1 MMSEKSLAEVIEGF
15 GEDERPTL
23 TVGEMLDAFDS
34 RAFGAMLLVFGLLN
48 TLPLPPGSSTI
59 LSLPILLLAPQI
71 AMGADHPWLPRRLTE
86 KPLKRDDMRGLF
98 RRLAPIVRSMEL
110 ITRPRLRPMFAP
122 MGERAIGV
130 VCTLLALVLVLPIPL
145 GNLAP
150 GATVAILA
158 LALLQRDGI
167 LALAG
172 YLMALFSG
180 GLLFVSAHV
189 VIMAVRK
196 LMTVFSGLF

>member
-1 MMSEKSLAEVIEGF
+1 MSEKSLADVIEGF
-15 GEDERPTL
+15 GEDASPTL

-48 TLPLPPGSSTI
+48 TLPLPPGSSTV
-59 LSLPILLLAPQI
+59 LSLPILFLAPQI

-86 KPLKRDDMRGLF
+86 KALKRDELRGLF

-122 MGERAIGV
+122 LGERAVGV

-158 LALLQRDGI
+158 LALLQRDGV
-167 LALAG
+167 LALIG

-180 GLLFVSAHV
+180 GLLFISAHI
-189 VIMAVRK
+189 VIMAVHK
-196 LMTVFSGLF
+196 LIRVFSGLL

>member
-1 MMSEKSLAEVIEGF
+1 MSEKSLADVIEGF
-15 GEDERPTL
+15 GEDQRPTL

-71 AMGADHPWLPRRLTE
+71 AMGADHPWLPRKLTE

-150 GATVAILA
+150 GATVAVLA

>member
-1 MMSEKSLAEVIEGF
+1 MSDRSLADVIEGF
-15 GEDERPTL
+15 GEDASPTL

-59 LSLPILLLAPQI
+59 LSLPILFLAPQI
-71 AMGADHPWLPRRLTE
+71 AMGADHPWLPRKLTE
-86 KPLKRDDMRGLF
+86 KPIRRDDMRGLF

-122 MGERAIGV
+122 LGERVIGV

-189 VIMAVRK
+189 VVMAVRK
-196 LMTVFSGLF
+196 LVSVFSGLF

>member
-1 MMSEKSLAEVIEGF
+1 MSEKSLAEVIEGF

-59 LSLPILLLAPQI
+59 LSLPILFLAPQI
-71 AMGADHPWLPRRLTE
+71 AMGADHPWLPKKLTE

-122 MGERAIGV
+122 VGERAIGV

-180 GLLFVSAHV
+180 GLLFLSAHV

-196 LMTVFSGLF
+196 LVVVFSGLF

>member
-1 MMSEKSLAEVIEGF
+1 MTEKSLADVIEGF
-15 GEDERPTL
+15 GEDASPTL
-23 TVGEMLDAFDS
+23 TVGQMLAAFDS

-71 AMGADHPWLPRRLTE
+71 ALGAATPWLPRGVVD
-86 KPLKRDDMRGLF
+86 KPLKRDDLRGLF
-98 RRLAPIVRSMEL
+98 RRLGSIVRKMEL
-110 ITRPRLRPMFAP
+110 ITRPRLRPLFAP
-122 MGERAIGV
+122 LGERAIGV

-150 GATVAILA
+150 GATVAVLA

-167 LALAG
+167 LALLG
-172 YLMALFSG
+172 YLMAVGSG
-180 GLLFVSAHV
+180 ALLFVSAHV
-189 VIMAVRK
+189 VVLGARK
-196 LMTVFSGLF
+196 LLGVFAGLL